1 MAKAKKQ
8 AIKVVVEETAKPVK
22 KVAPR
27 VRAAKHRTAAAAAV
41 NPPEEAQPIL
51 PEAAHAI
58 VAAKAY
64 SYWESRGCQG
74 GDALE
79 DWFRAENELRQ
90 QAMSATA

>member
-8 AIKVVVEETAKPVK
+8 AIQVVVEETAKPVK
-22 KVAPR
+22 KAAPR
-27 VRAAKHRTAAAAAV
+27 VRAAKHRAAAAV
-41 NPPEEAQPIL
+41 NPSEGGQPVL
-51 PEAAHAI
+51 PEATHAI

-64 SYWESRGCQG
+64 SYWESRGYHG
-74 GDALE
+74 GDALD